1 MARAHDRVHVY
12 KLYRA
17 GADDIVRELF
27 DSSLRAGRYVLE
39 NMGLTD
45 IEATKI
51 EHFFYRK
58 DREGMRELA
67 GLWKP
72 EIPVGDNAAYVERAK
87 ELNTEL
93 ETALVSHLDE
103 THVPIPSDQSIAD
116 EAPDIAN
123 EEKNA
128 SEVTPDK
135 DLIDPSK

>member
-1 MARAHDRVHVY
+1 
-12 KLYRA
+12 

-45 IEATKI
+45 TEATKI

-67 GLWKP
+67 ELWKP
-72 EIPVGDNAAYVERAK
+72 DVPVGDNAAYVERAK
-87 ELNTEL
+87 ELNAEI

-103 THVPIPSDQSIAD
+103 TYVPIPSDQIVAD
-116 EAPDIAN
+116 EAQDIAGVQ
-123 EEKNA
+123 E
-128 SEVTPDK
+128 TPEQDA
-135 DLIDPSK
+135 IDPSK